1 MAYQKEGNQDSSSAV
16 KKSRNPLKNLTG
28 KAVFL
33 DMNSSGKLFGRV
45 RECLGLIEV
54 VSNDS
59 FFSHFTSLD

>member
-1 MAYQKEGNQDSSSAV
+1 MAYQKEGNQDSSTVV

-33 DMNSSGKLFGRV
+33 DINSSGKLLGRV

-54 VSNDS
+54 VSYL
-59 FFSHFTSLD
+59 FFTLYVVR